1 MIGIALLLVALYLY
15 FQPKYRYISYFLYFS
30 FMAGSGGGFN
40 LWTDSVVG
48 FKLSDCALIY
58 TVIVISHF
66 ITTGRSLL
74 PGLRQ
79 LKFYKYFLCFF
90 ALSFLFSLVH
100 YGLSFYEVLQGGRKF
115 ILLLSLVILIRVK
128 PYEFQKIMRMMMWIC
143 FITSILYIGQVILK
157 RPLMPYCYDW
167 SADRA
172 TGIMRFYNMPV
183 NLALFLTLS
192 FAYPQLFR
200 GTKVPLWAFRVVFFV
215 AQICTLGRT
224 GIAVALLTVLLALA
238 IQGSVKRVVK
248 VVLVLGILITPFI
261 GTLSQRFEGG
271 NTDEDLGSVLSGKFG
286 NDYDPQA
293 SGDATMLYRFAW
305 CYERA
310 DYLVKRPFLE
320 QVFGLGLTTE
330 SSEWQFKRYNFRIG
344 LPDKNFRVAQ
354 LGTPDISYGNM
365 ITFLGFGGMFLY
377 MCMIVGFARILWKHR
392 KNHPCMPAFVALI
405 LMSFVGGFSG
415 SDLSEPRTLTTYF
428 LAMALIVAKQ
438 QQLRTNQNRI

>member
-1 MIGIALLLVALYLY
+1 MIGIALLLAAIYLY

-30 FMAGSGGGFN
+30 FMAGSSGGFN
-40 LWTDSVVG
+40 LWTEAVVG

-58 TVIVISHF
+58 TVVVITHLMTS
-66 ITTGRSLL
+66 GKPLL
-74 PGLRQ
+74 PKLKQ
-79 LKFYKYFLCFF
+79 LGCYKLFLCFV

-100 YGLSFYEVLQGGRKF
+100 YELSFYEVLQGGRKF

-128 PYEFQKIMRMMMWIC
+128 PHEFQKIMRMMMWIC
-143 FITSILYIGQVILK
+143 FITSILYVGQVILK
-157 RPLMPYCYDW
+157 RPLMPYGYEG

-172 TGIMRFYNMPV
+172 TGIMRFYNSPV
-183 NLALFLTLS
+183 NLSLFLTLS

-200 GTKVPLWAFRVVFFV
+200 GTKVPLWAFRGAFFV

-238 IQGSVKRVVK
+238 IQGSVKNVVK
-248 VVLVLGILITPFI
+248 VIIVLGILITPFI

-330 SSEWQFKRYNFRIG
+330 SSDWQFKKYNFRIG
-344 LPDKNFRVAQ
+344 LPDEYLRVVQ
-354 LGTPDISYGNM
+354 LATPDISYGNM
-365 ITFLGFGGMFLY
+365 ITYLGFCGTILY
-377 MCMIVGFARILWKHR
+377 MLMLVSFARLLWKHR
-392 KNHPCMPAFVALI
+392 KDNPYMGAFSAMI
-405 LMSFVGGFSG
+405 LMSFIEGFSG
-415 SDLSEPRTLTTYF
+415 SGLSEPRTLTIYF
-428 LAMALIVAKQ
+428 LAMSLIASKL